1 MTDHAVDISVA
12 SPGFGLIDFATLP
25 SGTSQEVVPLVA
37 HDGGTSRAVLYTRGG
52 EKTVVC
58 FMHPRAD
65 MSRHYA
71 MPALLEA
78 GYATFGHQGRWPNT
92 DIACIHEML
101 LADIATGMRFL
112 KEDRGFQ
119 NVVLFGNSG
128 GGSLYAF
135 YQAQAVTPPPGR
147 LSHTPAGDPY
157 DLNPLEMPAADGIV
171 HVAVHMG
178 EGVFLTEAID
188 PSVTDENDP
197 LACDAAL
204 DMYNPA
210 NGFREPPQQ
219 SKYSEEFLEVFRAG
233 QRARVARL
241 DAIARAYIEE
251 QTYFQALMDQP
262 DFGALALDQKNFIS
276 RRAVVGRYM
285 TIYRTEAEP
294 AYCDLSL
301 HATSSTRTVGSIVSP
316 RPDRVNYMEGGFA
329 RYQTPRAWLST
340 WSGLSSRADLMANL
354 PKLSLPTLVVVFT
367 GDNACFPDTSEAMY
381 AQSPAQD
388 KHIDYADAS
397 HFGMPPTGR
406 QRALQIVVKWMNER
420 FPGR

>member
-1 MTDHAVDISVA
+1 MTDGAPGVSVA

-25 SGTSQEVVPLVA
+25 SGISQEVVPLLA
-37 HDGGTSRAVLYTRGG
+37 GDGGTSRGVLYTRGG

-78 GYATFGHQGRWPNT
+78 GYATFGHQGRWLNNDT
-92 DIACIHEML
+92 ACIHEVL

-112 KEDRGFQ
+112 KEDRGFE

-128 GGSLYAF
+128 GGSLYGF
-135 YQAQAVTPPPGR
+135 YQAQAVSPPPER
-147 LSHTPAGDPY
+147 LTHTPAGDPY
-157 DLNPLEMPAADGIV
+157 DLNALEMPPADALV
-171 HVAVHMG
+171 HLAVHMG
-178 EGVFLTEAID
+178 EGVFLTGAID
-188 PSVTDENDP
+188 PSVVDERDP
-197 LACDAAL
+197 LSCDPSL

-210 NGFREPPQQ
+210 NGFREPPQPSQ
-219 SKYSEEFLEVFRAG
+219 YSEEFLDRYRAA

-241 DAIARAYIEE
+241 DAIARGYVEE
-251 QTYFQALMDQP
+251 QAYFKGLMEQP
-262 DFGALALDQKNFIS
+262 DFASLPLERKNYIT

-285 TIYRTEAEP
+285 TIARTEAHP

-301 HATSSTRTVGSIVSP
+301 HANSSTRKVGSIVSP
-316 RPDRVNYMEGGFA
+316 RPDRTNYMEGGFA
-329 RYQTPRAWLST
+329 CTQTPRAWLST
-340 WSGLSSRADLMANL
+340 WSGSSSKADLMANL
-354 PKLSLPTLVVVFT
+354 PKLSLPTLVVAYT
-367 GDNACFPDTSEAMY
+367 GDNACYPDTSEAMY

-388 KHIDYADAS
+388 KHLDYAEAT
-397 HFGMPPTGR
+397 HFGMPPKGR
-406 QRALQIVVKWMNER
+406 EQALQIVTKWMNQR